1 MDNRLD
7 KRAANGSNYAGWAV
21 LYAIKGDT
29 GAVSKF
35 GKKGGDESARMRTI
49 RSRVRISNSMRKEAA
64 VLEALD
70 AYHSGFSTVEE
81 YKQR

>member
-1 MDNRLD
+1 MDKRLD

-21 LYAIKGDT
+21 LLARKGDAGGVT
-29 GAVSKF
+29 KL

-49 RSRVRISNSMRKEAA
+49 RSRVRITDSMRQEAA
-64 VLEALD
+64 ILETLD

-81 YKQR
+81 YKQH